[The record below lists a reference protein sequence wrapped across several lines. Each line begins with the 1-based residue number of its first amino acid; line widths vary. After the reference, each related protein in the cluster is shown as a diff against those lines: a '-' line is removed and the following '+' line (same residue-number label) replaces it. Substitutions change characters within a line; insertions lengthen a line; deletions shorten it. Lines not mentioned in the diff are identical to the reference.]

1 MKINK
6 WLIKFEEKND
16 QYIDNDLELCY
27 NKLGNIFATSYDK
40 ENITMQDHYEHKQD
54 EYYRQL
60 KEKRARKKQII
71 NAVFRHLLFLL
82 AGNAFP
88 FAIYFMALSKLV
100 SEQLASG
107 KEVAGLVCIF
117 GFAAQCVM
125 LCVVSAITYGKDEPS
140 HRQLL
145 HASREEGFNRIGYFL
160 TTLKEYAWM
169 MPVAYLIMQFPFM
182 LYYAALGYYYEA
194 ETLFAHF
201 FIPQLALFEWTHS
214 GFIGMILNTL
224 LLAIIYASTIFIIQQ
239 KWLRDRIRA

>member
-1 MKINK
+1 
-6 WLIKFEEKND
+6 
-16 QYIDNDLELCY
+16 
-27 NKLGNIFATSYDK
+27 
-40 ENITMQDHYEHKQD
+40 MQDHYEQKQD

-60 KEKRARKKQII
+60 KEKRARKKQVI
-71 NAVFRHLLFLL
+71 NAVFRHILFLL

-117 GFAAQCVM
+117 GFVAQFVM
-125 LCVVSAITYGKDEPS
+125 LCIVSAITYGKDEPS

-145 HASREEGFNRIGYFL
+145 HASREEGFSAMAYYL
-160 TTLKEYAWM
+160 MTLKQQAWT

-201 FIPQLALFEWTHS
+201 FIPQLAFCEWTHS
-214 GFIGMILNTL
+214 GFLGIILNTL
-224 LLAIIYASTIFIIQQ
+224 LLSLIYAATVFIIQK